1 MEELDKIVIRLKH
14 WAGHN
19 LEHAKAYEEVA
30 EKLTNLG
37 LDDASRDVRQAIELN
52 SKANEKFTS
61 ALAVIESRVGQVS
74 ECCKDHVADHCCSDH
89 DHGHHSH

>member
-1 MEELDKIVIRLKH
+1 MEELDKIAIRLKH

-52 SKANEKFTS
+52 SKANEKFAS
-61 ALAVIESRVGQVS
+61 ALAMIESRLGQVS
-74 ECCKDHVADHCCSDH
+74 ECCKDHGSGHCCSDH
-89 DHGHHSH
+89 GHSHHSH